1 MSEDIEGLGPIDY
14 MVVEFPGDRFTGKAF
29 PMLEDL
35 VTRRLV
41 TVYDLV
47 LFSKGEDGTV
57 TRLEPSQVP
66 VQGDVD
72 MSAYDGVSSGLLSDE
87 DVREAAEAVLPGTIA
102 GVLIYENTW
111 AAPFATALREAG
123 GQLVASQ
130 RIPVQAV
137 LAVLDEID
145 AAEQA

>member
-1 MSEDIEGLGPIDY
+1 
-14 MVVEFPGDRFTGKAF
+14 VVEFPGDRFTGKAF

-35 VTRRLV
+35 VDRRLV

-47 LFSKGEDGTV
+47 FFSKAEDGAV
-57 TRLEPSQVP
+57 TRLEPSELP

-72 MSAYDGVSSGLLSDE
+72 MSGYDGASSGLLDDD
-87 DVREAAEAVLPGTIA
+87 DVLAAAEAVLPGRYGGIL
-102 GVLIYENTW
+102 VYENTW
-111 AAPFATALREAG
+111 AGPFATALREAG
-123 GQLVASQ
+123 GQLVATD

-137 LAVLDEID
+137 LAVLDELE

>member
-14 MVVEFPGDRFTGKAF
+14 LVVEFSGGTFTGKAF
-29 PMLEDL
+29 PLLEDL
-35 VTRRLV
+35 VERRLV

-47 LFSKGEDGTV
+47 LFRKDEDGTV
-57 TRLEPSQVP
+57 TRLEPSDVP

-72 MSAYDGVSSGLLSDE
+72 MSAYDGASSGLLSDE
-87 DVREAAEAVLPGTIA
+87 DVRAAAEAVLPGRVA
-102 GVLIYENTW
+102 GILIYENTW

-137 LAVLDEID
+137 LAVLDEIE

>member
-29 PMLEDL
+29 PMLEEL
-35 VTRRLV
+35 VSRRLV

-72 MSAYDGVSSGLLSDE
+72 MSAYDGVSSGLLSDD
-87 DVREAAEAVLPGTIA
+87 DVREAAEAVMPGTIA

-137 LAVLDEID
+137 VAVLDEID
-145 AAEQA
+145 AGEQA